1 MRIFKNLNVDWLGK
15 RKTFYTVSLIIFL
28 AGVLSIL
35 FRGMQFGIDFKG
47 GSEIVFQF
55 DKPIDIT
62 KMRDAM
68 SKTELGNVEVKT
80 FGAET
85 GVLVRTELQSI
96 PAEVRPKVTANV
108 NAAVK
113 DAVKGGNY
121 KLVRDSANAAVY
133 SFDSTVSASDVVDY
147 LIARGYQAS
156 RMEEEN
162 NSSLVIVSIGIA
174 DWIKETIKANNKDN
188 NFVVLREDRVGPKIG
203 EELKLQAL
211 LAVVISL
218 LGILIYLSFRFKWIF
233 AVGAVIALF
242 HDVLITVG
250 LYSILYGVI
259 PGLNLEVDLTVI
271 AAFLTL
277 VGYSINDTVI
287 VFDRVRETIKVH
299 KSGKLTDLMNE
310 AINKTMSRTILTGG
324 TTLLAV
330 FILLL
335 FGGEVLR
342 AFSFTLFFG
351 IIIGTYSS
359 IFVASAL
366 VLDYAARSKKKIEF

>member
-250 LYSILYGVI
+250 LYSLLYGVI

>member
-47 GSEIVFQF
+47 GSEIVLQF

-147 LIARGYQAS
+147 LISRGYQAS
-156 RMEEEN
+156 RMEEAN

-299 KSGKLTDLMNE
+299 KSGKLIDLMNE

>member
-1 MRIFKNLNVDWLGK
+1 MRIFKNLNFDWLGM
-15 RKTFYTVSLIIFL
+15 RKTFYMISLGIFL
-28 AGVLSIL
+28 AGMLSIL

-47 GSEIVFQF
+47 GTEIVLQF
-55 DKPIDIT
+55 DNAIDIT
-62 KMRDAM
+62 VMRNIM

-85 GVLVRTELQSI
+85 GVLIRTELQAI
-96 PAEVRPKVTANV
+96 PSKIRPKVTANI
-108 NAAVK
+108 NETVK
-113 DAVKGGNY
+113 TVIKGGNY

-133 SFDSTVSASDVVDY
+133 SFDSALVATEVADY
-147 LIARGYQAS
+147 LTSQGFQAS
-156 RMEEEN
+156 RIEEGN
-162 NSSLVIVSIGIA
+162 NTALVTVSIGIS
-174 DWIKETIKANNKDN
+174 DWIKETIKNNIPNN
-188 NFVVLREDRVGPKIG
+188 NFKVLREDRVGPKVG
-203 EELKLQAL
+203 DELKSQAL
-211 LAVVISL
+211 LAVIISL
-218 LGILIYLSFRFKWIF
+218 LGILIYLAFRFKWIF

-250 LYSILYGVI
+250 LYSLLYGVI
-259 PGLNLEVDLTVI
+259 PGLNLEIDLTVI

-287 VFDRVRETIKVH
+287 VFDRVRETIRVH
-299 KSGKLTDLMNE
+299 KTGKLFDLMNE
-310 AINKTMSRTILTGG
+310 AINRTMSRTILTGG

-330 FILLL
+330 FILLI

-366 VLDYAARSKKKIEF
+366 VLDYASRTKKKIEF

>member
-156 RMEEEN
+156 RMEEAN

>member
-1 MRIFKNLNVDWLGK
+1 
-15 RKTFYTVSLIIFL
+15 VS
-28 AGVLSIL
+28 
-35 FRGMQFGIDFKG
+35 
-47 GSEIVFQF
+47 
-55 DKPIDIT
+55 
-62 KMRDAM
+62 
-68 SKTELGNVEVKT
+68 
-80 FGAET
+80 
-85 GVLVRTELQSI
+85 
-96 PAEVRPKVTANV
+96 
-108 NAAVK
+108 AAVK
-113 DAVKGGNY
+113 EAVKGGNY

-133 SFDSTVSASDVVDY
+133 SFDSTVAASDVVDF

-156 RMEEEN
+156 RIEEAN

-188 NFVVLREDRVGPKIG
+188 DFVVLREDRVGPKIG

-250 LYSILYGVI
+250 LYSLLYGVI

-299 KSGKLTDLMNE
+299 KSGKLIDLMNE

>member
-156 RMEEEN
+156 RMEEAN

-299 KSGKLTDLMNE
+299 KSGKLIDLMNE

>member
-1 MRIFKNLNVDWLGK
+1 MRIFKNLNVDWLRK
-15 RKTFYTVSLIIFL
+15 RKTFYTVSLVIFL
-28 AGVLSIL
+28 AGMLSIL

-47 GSEIVFQF
+47 GSEIVLQF

-156 RMEEEN
+156 RMEEAN

-299 KSGKLTDLMNE
+299 KSGKLIDLMNE